1 MKTVLIVYAVSSIVV
16 ISIYIAIYISS
27 KVQKKA
33 VDYSSS
39 KLVLNIVFAPFV
51 LLYIILGVVPFVV
64 ISDTKR
70 KIHKVISKIKKRAA
84 IYKYKSAVKEFTIT
98 PQFIETAEEL
108 QRLAICNEHSNIFD
122 DDCKCDDM
130 MACLDKLSL
139 PDLSFLCVRRCLNVG
154 SGDRSH
160 LYISKEGSN
169 DYSIWDHITVED
181 SHMGAWQTYLLYSVW
196 HYLPFFWHGAYNKR
210 SYIYTEN
217 DVTKVSHFRE
227 EVPNILKDIKRH
239 NFSPR
244 ICGDGSNYYVS
255 CCFWS
260 NWGGLIKE
268 VAEIVMNNNKV
279 TSISIIGRKV
289 LIPYECGIMF

>member
-98 PQFIETAEEL
+98 PKFIETAEEL

-139 PDLSFLCVRRCLNVG
+139 PDLSFLCVRRCCNMDI
-154 SGDRSH
+154 GDRSR
-160 LYISKEGSN
+160 LYISKGN
-169 DYSIWDHITVED
+169 ICDYSIWDHIVVED

-196 HYLPFFWHGAYNKR
+196 HTLPFFWHGLYDKR
-210 SYIYTEN
+210 SYIYSEN
-217 DVTKVSHFRE
+217 DIARIEFRKN
-227 EVPNILKDIKRH
+227 EVPKAAMGIREFNIIPEVVKT
-239 NFSPR
+239 
-244 ICGDGSNYYVS
+244 GSKYYVT
-255 CCFWS
+255 CCYWN
-260 NWGGLIKE
+260 NWTGLNRE
-268 VAEIVMNNNKV
+268 VVEITIENNKV
-279 TSISIIGRKV
+279 KKIAVIETYN
-289 LIPYECGIMF
+289 LIKYHCGILY